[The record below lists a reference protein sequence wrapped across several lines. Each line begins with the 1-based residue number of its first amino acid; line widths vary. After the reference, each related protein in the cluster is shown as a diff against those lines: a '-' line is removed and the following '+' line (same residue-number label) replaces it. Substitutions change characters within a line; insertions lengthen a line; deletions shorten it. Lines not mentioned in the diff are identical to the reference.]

1 MLQDIYNNSPYYIQ
15 RLLLN
20 LYAAKIHKE
29 RYGNKFKSV
38 FSELEKTQHFS
49 KDQIIEYQTNKF
61 LSIVKHAYQ
70 TVPYYKNLF
79 NKHAIKLSDIRSLED
94 AKKIPLLTKNDI
106 KKNFNDLISSKFTR
120 KELVMGGTS
129 GTTGTPLKVLW
140 DQNTCIY
147 TNAVDWRQ
155 KAWAEVSYGDKI
167 AQLLGRP
174 VVSTKRKKQ
183 PFWQMDHIH
192 NQLWLSS
199 FHLSDDNIIHY
210 IDKLSSYKPVAIE
223 GYPSTLYILA
233 EYMNRNNIV
242 LPMKA
247 AFSSS
252 ETLLPFQKEEI
263 EKAFSCDLYDFYGL
277 AERIVFATECEFHD
291 GKHLNFEYGYTEI
304 LNDAGDSLEEGEK
317 GYLVS
322 TSLQNYGMPIIR
334 YKTTDITEFKSGDCK
349 CGRHMPRIENI
360 TTKAE
365 DIIVTPEGKMIS
377 ASILTHPFKMVNGI
391 AKSQIIQEQTNQLT
405 LKLVTDE
412 RYNKDEEKSLL
423 ENLRYRVGDN
433 IDINIKQ
440 VNDIPRTKSGKY
452 RWVISKVP
460 KGQLNKNLE

>member
-1 MLQDIYNNSPYYIQ
+1 MLHDLYNHSPYYIQ

-20 LYAAKIHKE
+20 LYAAKVHHE
-29 RYGNKFKSV
+29 RYGDKYSSV
-38 FSELEKTQHFS
+38 FSELMKTQFFS

-61 LSIVKHAYQ
+61 LSIVNHAYK
-70 TVPYYKNLF
+70 TVPYYKSLF
-79 NKHAIKLSDIRSLED
+79 NSHGIKLSDIQSLND
-94 AKKIPLLTKNDI
+94 VKIIPLLTRNDI
-106 KKNFNDLISSKFTR
+106 KNNFNDLISSKYKR
-120 KELVMGGTS
+120 KDLVMGGTS

-140 DQNTCIY
+140 DKNTCIF

-155 KAWAEVSYGDKI
+155 KSWAGVSYGDNI

-174 VVSTKRKKQ
+174 IVSTRKTKP

-192 NQLWLSS
+192 NQLWMSS
-199 FHLSDDNIIHY
+199 FHLNDNNIIHY

-233 EYMNRNNIV
+233 EFMNRENIA

-252 ETLLPFQKEEI
+252 ETLLPFQIDEI
-263 EKAFSCDLYDFYGL
+263 KKAFSCDLYDFYGL
-277 AERIVFATECEFHD
+277 AERVVFATECEFHE
-291 GKHLNFEYGYTEI
+291 GKHLNFEYGYAEI
-304 LNDAGDSLEEGEK
+304 VNDDGNEVNAGEK

-334 YKTTDITEFKSGDCK
+334 YKTTDITQFIPGTCK
-349 CGRHMPRIENI
+349 CGRHMTRIENI

-365 DIIVTPEGKMIS
+365 DIVVTPEGKMVS
-377 ASILTHPFKMVNGI
+377 ASVLTHPFKMVNGI
-391 AKSQIIQEQTNQLT
+391 NKSQIVQEKTDHLR
-405 LKLVTDE
+405 LILVTDG
-412 RYNKDEEKSLL
+412 RYNENEEASLI
-423 ENLRYRVGDN
+423 ENLCYRLGDN
-433 IDINIKQ
+433 INITIEQ
-440 VNDIPRTKSGKY
+440 VDDIPRTISGKY

-460 KGQLNKNLE
+460 KGQLYKDIE

>member
-1 MLQDIYNNSPYYIQ
+1 MLQDIYNNSPYFVQ

-20 LYAAKIHKE
+20 LYAVKIHKQ
-29 RYGNKFKSV
+29 RYGRQFKSI
-38 FSELEKTQHFS
+38 FSELEKTQYYS
-49 KDQIIEYQTNKF
+49 KSQLIEYQTSRF
-61 LSIVKHAYQ
+61 LNIVAHAYQ
-70 TVPYYKNLF
+70 TVPYYKQLF
-79 NKHAIKLSDIRSLED
+79 DTHGIRPSNIQSLDD
-94 AKKIPLLTKNDI
+94 AKRIPLLTKDDI
-106 KKNFNDLISSKFTR
+106 KNNFNNLISSKFHK

-155 KAWAEVSYGDKI
+155 KAWGGVFYGDKI

-174 VVSTKRKKQ
+174 IVSTKRNKK
-183 PFWQMDHIH
+183 PFWQMDHLH
-192 NQLWLSS
+192 NQLWMSS
-199 FHLSDDNIIHY
+199 FHLSDENLVHY
-210 IDKLSSYKPVAIE
+210 IDKLASSKTVAIE

-252 ETLLPFQKEEI
+252 ETLLSFQKEAI
-263 EKAFSCDLYDFYGL
+263 QKAFSCDLSDFYGL
-277 AERIVFATECEFHD
+277 AERTVFATECKFHA

-304 LNDAGDSLEEGEK
+304 VNDDGNQVNEGEK
-317 GYLVS
+317 GYLVA

-334 YKTTDITEFKSGDCK
+334 YKTTDITQFKDGICE
-349 CGRHMPRIENI
+349 CGRHMLRIEDI

-365 DIIVTPEGKMIS
+365 DIVVTPEGKMIS
-377 ASILTHPFKMVNGI
+377 ASVLTHPFKMVNGI
-391 AKSQIIQEQTNQLT
+391 TMSQIIQEQPNHIT

-412 RYNKDEEKSLL
+412 RYNKDEENSLL
-423 ENLRYRVGDN
+423 KNFRYRVGDK
-433 IDINIKQ
+433 IDIKIEI
-440 VNDIPRTKSGKY
+440 VTDIPRTKSGKY

-460 KGQLNKNLE
+460 KGQLNESLE

>member
-1 MLQDIYNNSPYYIQ
+1 MLQDLYNHSPYYVQ
-15 RLLLN
+15 TLLLN
-20 LYAAKIHKE
+20 LFAAKVHKQ
-29 RYGNKFKSV
+29 RYGRQFKAV
-38 FSELEKTQHFS
+38 YSELDKTQYYS
-49 KDQIIEYQTNKF
+49 EQQIIEYQTKKF
-61 LSIVKHAYQ
+61 IDMVNHAYQ
-70 TVPYYKNLF
+70 TVPYYNKLF
-79 NKHAIKLSDIRSLED
+79 NTHAINPSNIQSLDD
-94 AKKIPLLTKNDI
+94 AKLIPLLTKDDI
-106 KKNFNDLISSKFTR
+106 KNNFNELISSKFKR
-120 KELVMGGTS
+120 KDLVMGGTS

-155 KAWAEVSYGDKI
+155 KAWGGVNYGDKI

-174 VVSTKRKKQ
+174 VVSTKREKK

-192 NQLWLSS
+192 NQLWMSS
-199 FHLSDDNIIHY
+199 FHLSDENIAHY
-210 IDKLSSYKPVAIE
+210 IEKLNAYKPAAIE

-233 EYMNRNNIV
+233 EYMNRNNIR

-263 EKAFSCDLYDFYGL
+263 TRAFSCDLFDFYGL
-277 AERIVFATECEFHD
+277 AERVVFATECKYHD

-304 LNDAGDSLEEGEK
+304 VDHDGNLVSEGEK

-322 TSLQNYGMPIIR
+322 TSLQNYGMPILR
-334 YKTTDITEFKSGDCK
+334 YKTTDVTQFMTGTCE
-349 CGRHMPRIENI
+349 CGRHMPRIQDI

-365 DIIVTPEGKMIS
+365 DIVVTPEGKMIS
-377 ASILTHPFKMVNGI
+377 ASILTHPFKMANGI
-391 AKSQIIQEQTNQLT
+391 NKSQIIQEKIDHIT

-412 RYNKDEEKSLL
+412 RYNENEENSLL
-423 ENLRYRVGDN
+423 ENLRYRIGTNVTLT
-433 IDINIKQ
+433 IEQ
-440 VNDIPRTKSGKY
+440 VNDIPRTASGKY

>member
-1 MLQDIYNNSPYYIQ
+1 MLQDFYNNSPYFIQ

-20 LYAAKIHKE
+20 LYATKIHQE
-29 RYGNKFKSV
+29 RYGNKFKSI
-38 FSELEKTQHFS
+38 FSGLEKTQNFM

-61 LSIVKHAYQ
+61 ISIIKHAYQ
-70 TVPYYKNLF
+70 TVPYYKKLF
-79 NKHAIKLSDIRSLED
+79 DQHGINQTDIQSLDD
-94 AKKIPLLTKNDI
+94 AKKIPLLTKDDI
-106 KKNFNDLISSKFTR
+106 KNNLNELISSKFTR
-120 KELVMGGTS
+120 KKLVMGATS

-140 DQNTCIY
+140 DQNTCVY

-155 KAWAEVSYGDKI
+155 KSWASVYYGDKI

-174 VVSTKRKKQ
+174 IVSPKKTKK
-183 PFWQMDHIH
+183 PFWQIDHIH
-192 NQLWLSS
+192 KQLWMSS
-199 FHLSDDNIIHY
+199 FHLSDENIIHY
-210 IDKLSSYKPVAIE
+210 VDKLSSYKPVAIE

-233 EYMNRNNIV
+233 EYLNRNNIV

-263 EKAFSCDLYDFYGL
+263 MRAFSCNLFDFYGL
-277 AERIVFATECEFHD
+277 AERVIFATECEFHD

-304 LNDAGDSLEEGEK
+304 VDDVGHNVENGEN

-322 TSLQNYGMPIIR
+322 TSLQNYGMPLIR
-334 YKTTDITEFKSGDCK
+334 YKTTDITQFKSGTCK
-349 CGRHMPRIENI
+349 CGCHMPRIENI

-365 DIIVTPEGKMIS
+365 DIVVTPEGKMIS

-391 AKSQIIQEQTNQLT
+391 TKSQIIQEQTNHII
-405 LKLVTDE
+405 LKLVTDD
-412 RYNKDEEKSLL
+412 RYNKNEENSLL
-423 ENLRYRVGDN
+423 ENIRYRVGAN
-433 IDINIKQ
+433 IDISIER

-460 KGQLNKNLE
+460 KGQLNKKLE

>member
-1 MLQDIYNNSPYYIQ
+1 MLQDFYDHSPYYIQ

-20 LYAAKIHKE
+20 LYAAKIHKQ
-29 RYGNKFKSV
+29 RYGRQFRSV
-38 FSELEKTQHFS
+38 FSGLEKTQYYS
-49 KDQIIEYQTNKF
+49 KNQIIEYQTRKF
-61 LSIVKHAYQ
+61 IDIVSHAYQ
-70 TVPYYKNLF
+70 TVPYYKQLF
-79 NKHAIKLSDIRSLED
+79 DTYGIRVTDIQSLDD
-94 AKKIPLLTKNDI
+94 AKKIPLLTKDDI
-106 KKNFNDLISSKFTR
+106 KNNFNALISSKFTR
-120 KELVMGGTS
+120 KELVLGGTS

-155 KAWAEVSYGDKI
+155 KAWGGIYYGDKI

-174 VVSTKRKKQ
+174 VVSTKKKKK

-192 NQLWLSS
+192 NQLWMSS

-210 IDKLSSYKPVAIE
+210 VDKLSSYKPAAIE

-233 EYMNRNNIV
+233 ESMNRNNIV
-242 LPMKA
+242 CPMKA

-263 EKAFSCDLYDFYGL
+263 EKAFSCNLYDFYGL
-277 AERIVFATECEFHD
+277 AERTVFATECEFHN
-291 GKHLNFEYGYTEI
+291 GKHLNHEYGYAEI
-304 LNDAGDSLEEGEK
+304 VNDAGNSVATGEK

-322 TSLQNYGMPIIR
+322 TSLQNYGMPMIR
-334 YKTTDITEFKSGDCK
+334 YKTTDITQFKSSTCE

-365 DIIVTPEGKMIS
+365 DIVVTPDGRMIS
-377 ASILTHPFKMVNGI
+377 ASILTHPFKMANGI
-391 AKSQIIQEQTNQLT
+391 SKSQIIQEQINHIR

-412 RYNKDEEKSLL
+412 RFNKNEENTLL

-433 IDINIKQ
+433 INISIER
-440 VNDIPRTKSGKY
+440 VTDIPRTKSGKY

>member
-1 MLQDIYNNSPYYIQ
+1 MLQDLYSNSPYYLQ
-15 RLLLN
+15 TLLLN
-20 LYAAKIHKE
+20 LYAAKIHKQ
-29 RYGNKFKSV
+29 RYGKQFKSV
-38 FSELEKTQHFS
+38 FSELEKTQYYS
-49 KDQIIEYQTNKF
+49 KDQILEYQTRKF
-61 LSIVKHAYQ
+61 LNIVRHAYE
-70 TVPYYKNLF
+70 TVPFYNQLF
-79 NKHAIKLSDIRSLED
+79 NENGIKPSDIQSLED
-94 AKKIPLLTKNDI
+94 ANKIPLLTKDDVKN
-106 KKNFNDLISSKFTR
+106 NFNEMISSRFTR
-120 KELVMGGTS
+120 KDLVLGGTS

-140 DQNTCIY
+140 DRNTCIY

-155 KAWAEVSYGDKI
+155 KAWGGIFFGDKV

-174 VVSTKRKKQ
+174 IVSPNRKKK

-192 NQLWLSS
+192 NQLWMSS
-199 FHLSDDNIIHY
+199 FHLSDENIIHY
-210 IDKLSSYKPVAIE
+210 IEKLSSYNPVAIE
-223 GYPSTLYILA
+223 GYPSTLYILS

-263 EKAFSCDLYDFYGL
+263 QKAFSCNLYDFYGL
-277 AERIVFATECEFHD
+277 AERTVFATECEFHD

-304 LNDAGDSLEEGEK
+304 VNDSGNNVDEGEK

-322 TSLQNYGMPIIR
+322 TSLQNYGMPLIR
-334 YKTTDITEFKSGDCK
+334 YKTTDITRFKSDACK
-349 CGRHMPRIENI
+349 CGRYITRIENI

-377 ASILTHPFKMVNGI
+377 SSILTHPFKMANGI
-391 AKSQIIQEQTNQLT
+391 KKSQIIQEQKNYIT

-412 RYNKDEEKSLL
+412 RFNKNEENALL
-423 ENLRYRVGDN
+423 ESIRYRIGDN
-433 IDINIKQ
+433 IEITIEQ
-440 VNDIPRTKSGKY
+440 VKDIPRTKSGKY

-460 KGQLNKNLE
+460 KGQLNKDIE

>member
-1 MLQDIYNNSPYYIQ
+1 MLQDLYNNSPYFIQ

-20 LYAAKIHKE
+20 LHAAKIHKE
-29 RYGNKFKSV
+29 RYGNKFKHV
-38 FSELEKTQHFS
+38 FSNLEKTQYFS
-49 KDQIIEYQTNKF
+49 QDQIIEYQTNKF
-61 LSIVKHAYQ
+61 LSIVKHAYK
-70 TVPYYKNLF
+70 TVPYYKKLF
-79 NKHAIKLSDIRSLED
+79 NLHGIKLTDIQSLED
-94 AKKIPLLTKNDI
+94 AKIIPLLTKNDI
-106 KKNFNDLISSKFTR
+106 KNNFNDLISSKFTK

-140 DQNTCIY
+140 DKNTCTY

-155 KAWAEVSYGDKI
+155 KSWAGVSYGDKI

-174 VVSTKRKKQ
+174 IVSTKRKKK

-192 NQLWLSS
+192 NQLWMSS
-199 FHLSDDNIIHY
+199 FHLSDENITHY
-210 IDKLSSYKPVAIE
+210 VDKLSSYKPVAIE
-223 GYPSTLYILA
+223 GYPSTLYILS
-233 EYMNRNNIV
+233 EYLNRNNLV

-252 ETLLPFQKEEI
+252 ETLLPFQKKEI
-263 EKAFSCDLYDFYGL
+263 MKAFSCNLFDFYGL
-277 AERIVFATECEFHD
+277 AERVVFATECEFHD

-304 LNDAGDSLEEGEK
+304 VDDAGHKVENGEK

-334 YKTTDITEFKSGDCK
+334 YKTTDITQFKSGTCK
-349 CGRHMPRIENI
+349 CGRHMTKIENI

-365 DIIVTPEGKMIS
+365 DIVVTPEGKMIS

-391 AKSQIIQEQTNQLT
+391 AKSQIIQDKLNHIT
-405 LKLVTDE
+405 LKLVTDK
-412 RYNKDEEKSLL
+412 RFNSREESSLL
-423 ENLRYRVGDN
+423 ENLRYRLGDK
-433 IDINIKQ
+433 IDIKIEH
-440 VNDIPRTKSGKY
+440 VNDIPRTKSGKF

>member
-1 MLQDIYNNSPYYIQ
+1 MLQDLYNHSPYYIQ

-38 FSELEKTQHFS
+38 FSELEKTQYFS
-49 KDQIIEYQTNKF
+49 KDQINEYQTNKF

-70 TVPYYKNLF
+70 TAPYYQKLF
-79 NKHAIKLSDIRSLED
+79 DQYDIKLSDIQSLED
-94 AKKIPLLTKNDI
+94 AKKIPLLTKSDI
-106 KKNFNDLISSKFTR
+106 KKNFNELISSKFNR
-120 KELVMGGTS
+120 KKLVMGGTS

-155 KAWAEVSYGDKI
+155 KVWAGVSYGDKI

-174 VVSTKRKKQ
+174 VVSTKRKKK
-183 PFWQMDHIH
+183 PFWQMDHFH
-192 NQLWLSS
+192 NQLWMSS
-199 FHLSDDNIIHY
+199 FHLNDENLVHY
-210 IDKLSSYKPVAIE
+210 IDKLSSYRPSAIE

-247 AFSSS
+247 ALSSS
-252 ETLLPFQKEEI
+252 ETLLPFQRDEI
-263 EKAFSCDLYDFYGL
+263 TKAFACDLFDFYGL
-277 AERIVFATECEFHD
+277 AERVVFATECEFHD

-304 LNDAGDSLEEGEK
+304 VNDADNNVGEGEK

-322 TSLQNYGMPIIR
+322 TSLQNYGMPLIR
-334 YKTTDITEFKSGDCK
+334 YKTTDITQFKSVICK
-349 CGRHMPRIENI
+349 CGRHMPRIEDI

-365 DIIVTPEGKMIS
+365 DIVVTPEGKMIS

-391 AKSQIIQEQTNQLT
+391 NKSQIIQEQTNHII

-412 RYNKDEEKSLL
+412 RYNKNEEDSLL
-423 ENLRYRVGDN
+423 KNLRYRIGDN
-433 IDINIKQ
+433 INITIEH

-452 RWVISKVP
+452 RWVISKVA